1 MPNWIDLCGRKI
13 LIDTP
18 RLQNAWKSH
27 QIGFLA
33 DFGRVLG
40 FFDIEHCARCDY
52 MTVWIY
58 VYGFTLPLTPEE
70 RAFLEPTNATHRQYE
85 ALRAFFVDKVPSA
98 KAAEKFGYT
107 PGSFRVL
114 CHQFRRESER
124 RFFLPSRTTARGQER
139 KTRSDRLR
147 ERVVE
152 LRKQNMS
159 VYDISRVLAEAKDER
174 DRRSPVAV
182 WQILKKEGFAKL
194 PRRPNEER
202 SEGVAPEAAPTAD
215 ARSFDLSPRHFRTDF
230 GGAFLFVPFL
240 AQANFDSVIKKSGL
254 PGSRMIPSACAMR
267 ALLSLKLIGQ
277 ARHGHVMSY
286 VFDQGMALFS
296 ALNAIPKRSFLTEYS
311 CRIDP
316 RCYPRLMRKWFDAVG
331 ELYLT
336 RGASF
341 DLDFHTIPFHGED
354 ALVEKHY
361 VSKRSRRQKG
371 ILAFLAQDVDKRVF
385 CYANAEIAKTDQN
398 DEIMRFV
405 KFWKKRTGTVPA
417 ELVFDSKLTTYKNLD
432 RLNKHGIRFMTL
444 RRRSPKLIERLWEQ
458 PSSAWR
464 RIQLSGVSRAYR
476 NPRVFDEKVTL
487 GDYEGPIRQIAITEL
502 GHDQPTL
509 LLTNQMRRSAKSL
522 IERYAQR
529 MVIENGIADSIN
541 FFHMDALSSAVPM
554 KINCDLQ
561 LTLIANSLYRL
572 LGERVGN
579 GYQKARSHHIFR
591 DLVDASADVAITNE
605 EVVVRFGKRAHN
617 PLLVAAGFD
626 RIETIVPWWRNR
638 RLRFAFG

>member
-1 MPNWIDLCGRKI
+1 M
-13 LIDTP
+13 
-18 RLQNAWKSH
+18 RLT
-27 QIGFLA
+27 
-33 DFGRVLG
+33 R
-40 FFDIEHCARCDY
+40 
-52 MTVWIY
+52 
-58 VYGFTLPLTPEE
+58 EE
-70 RAFLEPTNATHRQYE
+70 KAFLEPRNPIHRQYE
-85 ALRAFFVDKVPSA
+85 ALRAYFVDKLPSA
-98 KAAEKFGYT
+98 EAAKRFGYT

-114 CHQFRRESER
+114 CHQFRRDPER
-124 RFFLPSRTTARGQER
+124 QFFVPARVAPRGQSQ
-139 KTRSDRLR
+139 KARSDKIR
-147 ERVVE
+147 ERVIE

-159 VYDISRVLAEAKDER
+159 VYDISRILAEATNER

-182 WQILKKEGFAKL
+182 WRMLKEEGFTKL
-194 PRRPNEER
+194 PRRPDEER
-202 SEGVAPEAAPTAD
+202 SDGMAPDAAPTAD
-215 ARSFDLSPRHFRTDF
+215 ARCFDLSTRQFRTDF

-240 AQANFDSVIKKSGL
+240 VRANFDSIVHRCGL
-254 PGSRMIPSACAMR
+254 PGSKMIPSACAMR

-286 VFDQGMALFS
+286 VFDEGMALFS
-296 ALNAIPKRSFLTEYS
+296 SLNAIPKRSFLTEYS

-316 RCYPRLMRKWFDAVG
+316 RCYPKLMRRWFDAVG
-331 ELYLT
+331 ELNLA

-385 CYANAEIAKTDQN
+385 CYANAEIAKTEQN

-405 KFWKKRTGTVPA
+405 DFWRKRTGTVPE

-432 RLNKHGIRFMTL
+432 QLNKNGIRFMTL
-444 RRRSPKLIERLWEQ
+444 RRRSPKLVERLWDQ

-464 RIQLSGVSRAYR
+464 RIRLSGVSRVYR

-487 GDYEGPIRQIAITEL
+487 SDYDGPIRQIAITEL

-509 LLTNQMRRSAKSL
+509 LLTNQMRRSAQSL

-529 MVIENGIADSIN
+529 MIIENGIADSID
-541 FFHMDALSSAVPM
+541 FFHMDALSSSVPM

-561 LTLIANSLYRL
+561 LTLIASSLYRL
-572 LGERVGN
+572 LGERVDN

-591 DLVDASADVAITNE
+591 DLVDASANVTITDK
-605 EVVVRFGKRAHN
+605 EVVVGFGKRAHN
-617 PLLVAAGFD
+617 PLLLAAGFD
-626 RIETIVPWWRNR
+626 RISTPVPWWQNR
-638 RLRFAFG
+638 SLKFTFG